1 MKLSL
6 ILVTLLAATPA
17 FATSPAGNVLATGS
31 GHSCALSG
39 AGTVQCWGSNIT
51 GQLGDGTTTDRKA
64 PRTVVGI
71 TTATQVSSNGGVHT
85 CAVLVDGTV
94 QCWGKNDY
102 GQLGIGG
109 NSFGYSTRPT
119 GVPGITSAVS
129 VSAGRYHTCAVLA
142 SGAVQCWGH
151 NNNGQLGDGTTVSS
165 TLPVTVSGIG
175 NAREVSAGHV
185 HTCAVLTTGGIQ
197 CWGNN
202 AAGQLGNNTK
212 AGSSVPVSVSGM
224 SDAKQVAVGSAF
236 TCAVRNDGSVQ
247 CWGDNGL
254 GQLGI
259 GTVTGATFKTPVA
272 VTSVVGATAISAHL
286 HSACAVTN
294 LGTVQC
300 WGNNGNG
307 QLGRG
312 TRAGGPTP
320 QPVNNLANAT
330 SVSAGN
336 SFTCAL
342 LANGNVQCWGANA
355 SGQLGDGTSIES
367 TVPVTVAGLILITDA
382 EKVFAWAERT
392 YPSIFSPSGSTTQS
406 IAGYLYRSYSS
417 GHFLAVNDSGTTHLY
432 YVGPLGN
439 NSMLDLGLLSGWV
452 SQSGL

>member
-6 ILVTLLAATPA
+6 IVVTLLAATPA
-17 FATSPAGNVLATGS
+17 FATSHAGNVLATGS
-31 GHSCALSG
+31 GYSCALSG

-71 TTATQVSSNGGVHT
+71 TTATQISANGGVHT

-102 GQLGIGG
+102 GQMGNGG
-109 NSFGYSTRPT
+109 NSSSYSTRPT
-119 GVPGITSAVS
+119 GVTGITSAVS
-129 VSAGRYHTCAVLA
+129 VSAGRYHSCAVLA
-142 SGAVQCWGH
+142 SGAVQCWGQ

-165 TLPVTVSGIG
+165 PLPVTVSGIS
-175 NAREVSAGHV
+175 NAREVSAGNTHS
-185 HTCAVLTTGGIQ
+185 CAVLTSGAIQ

-202 AAGQLGNNTK
+202 GDGQLGNNTTTR
-212 AGSSVPVSVSGM
+212 SSLPVTVSAM
-224 SDAKQVAVGSAF
+224 SDAKQVAAGSGF

-247 CWGDNGL
+247 CWGNNGL

-259 GTVTGATFKTPVA
+259 GTVTGATFKTPVT
-272 VTSVVGATAISAHL
+272 VTGVAGATAISADL
-286 HSACAVTN
+286 FSACALTN

-300 WGNNGNG
+300 WGANTNG

-312 TRAGGPTP
+312 TYTGGPTP
-320 QPVNNLANAT
+320 QPVSNLANAT
-330 SVSAGN
+330 SVSAG
-336 SFTCAL
+336 SSSTCAL
-342 LANGNVQCWGANA
+342 LANANVQCWGANT
-355 SGQLGDGTSIES
+355 SGQLGDGTSIER
-367 TVPVTVAGLILITDA
+367 TLPVTVAGLVLITDA

-392 YPSIFSPSGSTTQS
+392 YPSIFPPSGGATQS
-406 IAGYLYRSYSS
+406 ITGYLYRSYSG
-417 GHFLAVNDSGTTHLY
+417 GHFLAVNDSGAPHLF

-439 NSMLDLGLLSGWV
+439 NSLLDLGLLSGWV
-452 SQSGL
+452 SQAGL